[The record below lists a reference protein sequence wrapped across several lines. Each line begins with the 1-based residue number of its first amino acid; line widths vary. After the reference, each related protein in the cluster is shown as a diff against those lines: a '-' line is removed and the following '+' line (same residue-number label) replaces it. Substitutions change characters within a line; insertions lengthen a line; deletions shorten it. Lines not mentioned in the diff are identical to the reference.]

1 MREIVLASNNKH
13 KVSEFRHSL
22 EPLGFYVYTPADLGI
37 KLEVEETGSTFEEN
51 ASLKSEKLFELTKKP
66 VLADDSGICVI
77 SLGGKPGVYS
87 ARFGDPSWTDKER
100 AIHLL
105 NSLEGKEDRSCFYYA
120 ALSFTTENGSQ
131 IFKGRCD
138 GIIANDYD
146 EVGTYGFG
154 YDPIFIHYPTMLRFS
169 QIPPEE
175 KFKLSH
181 RGNAIRA
188 FLSYLNQKL

>member
-1 MREIVLASNNKH
+1 MKEILLASNNKH

-37 KLEVEETGSTFEEN
+37 QLNVEETGSTFEEN
-51 ASLKSEKLFELTKKP
+51 ATLKSKKLFELTKKP
-66 VLADDSGICVI
+66 SLADDSGICVI
-77 SLGGKPGVYS
+77 ALDGKPGVYS
-87 ARFGDPSWTDKER
+87 ARFGDSKWTDKER
-100 AIHLL
+100 AIYLL
-105 NSLEGKEDRSCFYYA
+105 NTLDGIEDRSCFYYA
-120 ALSFTTENGSQ
+120 ALAFTTEKGTQ

-146 EVGTYGFG
+146 EDGIYGFG
-154 YDPIFIHYPTMLRFS
+154 YDPIFIHHPTLLRFS

-181 RGNAIRA
+181 RGNAIRS
-188 FLSYLNQKL
+188 FLAYLNQQA